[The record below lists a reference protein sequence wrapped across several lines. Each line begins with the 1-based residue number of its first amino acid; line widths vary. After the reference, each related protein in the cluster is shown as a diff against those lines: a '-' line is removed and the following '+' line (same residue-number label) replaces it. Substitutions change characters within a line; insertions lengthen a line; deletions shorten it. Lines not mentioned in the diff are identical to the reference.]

1 MKVKDIISIT
11 PIKKIALGTGLFVG
25 ALIIGKTLYN
35 YSIYSNL
42 KYVRKQLENIK
53 LFDEET

>member
-11 PIKKIALGTGLFVG
+11 PIKKVVLGTGLFVG

-42 KYVRKQLENIK
+42 RYVRKQLESIK
-53 LFDEET
+53 KFDEEI

>member
-11 PIKKIALGTGLFVG
+11 PIKRVVLGTGLFIG
-25 ALIIGKTLYN
+25 ALTIMKAIYS

-42 KYVRKQLENIK
+42 KYVKKQLENIK
-53 LFDEET
+53 FDEEI

>member
-11 PIKKIALGTGLFVG
+11 PIKRVVLGTGLFIG
-25 ALIIGKTLYN
+25 ALIISKTLYN

-53 LFDEET
+53 NFDEEI

>member
-11 PIKKIALGTGLFVG
+11 PIKRVVLGTGLFIG
-25 ALIIGKTLYN
+25 ALIIGKTLYS

-42 KYVRKQLENIK
+42 KYVRKQLENIN
-53 LFDEET
+53 FDEEI

>member
-11 PIKKIALGTGLFVG
+11 PIKKVVLGTGLFIGV
-25 ALIIGKTLYN
+25 LIIGKTLYS

-42 KYVRKQLENIK
+42 KYVKKQLENIYSY
-53 LFDEET
+53 

>member
-1 MKVKDIISIT
+1 MKVKDIISI
-11 PIKKIALGTGLFVG
+11 PPLKKILFGTGFIVG
-25 ALIIGKTLYN
+25 TLIISKTLYD

-53 LFDEET
+53 NFDEET

>member
-11 PIKKIALGTGLFVG
+11 PIKRVALGTGLFIG
-25 ALIIGKTLYN
+25 ALIISKTLYN

-53 LFDEET
+53 NFAEET